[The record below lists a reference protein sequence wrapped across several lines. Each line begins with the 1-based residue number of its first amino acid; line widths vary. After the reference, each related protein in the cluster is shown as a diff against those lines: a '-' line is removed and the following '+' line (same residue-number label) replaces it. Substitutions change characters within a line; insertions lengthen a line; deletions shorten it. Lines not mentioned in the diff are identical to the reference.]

1 MKLIARIIKGVVQMT
16 DIIYEGEPLQYTPE
30 EVEKILLTRLNVGDG
45 PNSPFYPLFSDDE
58 VALYLRNN
66 NWNVRKA
73 TRQLAIAASMLF
85 SQMVYR
91 ERTGDIEVWNNVSI
105 QYQKALENIING
117 SIDDYGTLRPYFG
130 GIDWCTVNANNLN
143 PANVRSPL
151 TQINE
156 QSGCFSR
163 WDRNAKRVLIHMEKP
178 DGEVWDGQAIVIP

>member
-73 TRQLAIAASMLF
+73 TRQLAIAAF
-85 SQMVYR
+85 H
-91 ERTGDIEVWNNVSI
+91 
-105 QYQKALENIING
+105 A
-117 SIDDYGTLRPYFG
+117 
-130 GIDWCTVNANNLN
+130 
-143 PANVRSPL
+143 
-151 TQINE
+151 
-156 QSGCFSR
+156 
-163 WDRNAKRVLIHMEKP
+163 VLP
-178 DGEVWDGQAIVIP
+178 DGVS